1 MFKDRL
7 NSLGAEITSS
17 TTFRNYLNWLDTFY
31 GEVSDKTDLS
41 QNGVVGRT
49 SQDSTTG
56 KNILPQD
63 KYIASRTINGITYT
77 NNGDGT
83 FDLNGTATANTSL
96 RIIDV
101 GIFNLESGQRYY
113 LYSSV
118 AYNSTTFN
126 MSIVT
131 TESRTQKFLIANGN
145 YTPSTT
151 PTSSRLQFYI
161 ASGDTVNVQ
170 NVKLMLVKGA
180 DDTSYEPYTNGASP
194 NPDYPQPINNLSGDI
209 AYKVSGKNLFDKSNI
224 TTGKTFSNTG
234 ETINL
239 TNSFI
244 QEIYIPVSIETDY
257 TMSTTNDYSSET
269 DYRLVICEYDSN
281 KNFIKRNL
289 GGSAVGNKYTIT
301 TSSTTKY
308 VRLCASTITL
318 DELQFERGQATSY
331 EPYISQTFNIPL
343 EDIELCKIDTYED
356 KIYSSDGRFYL
367 EKNCGSNIFDNDTNV
382 YAVNNTASGASNIS
396 LNGTYNIL
404 KSILNA
410 NIKNDT
416 MYCSIAKYEY
426 NSTIKDNM
434 SAQTNLNDNTMCM
447 RQGTNDRIYFKNSVF
462 TGKTGTEIK
471 ELIEGEKLY
480 YVSITPTT
488 TEITQENYPS
498 LYNALKQIQDYLTA
512 YKINKEFILGY
523 SSPEIEY

>member
-1 MFKDRL
+1 MIEE
-7 NSLGAEITSS
+7 GS
-17 TTFRNYLNWLDTFY
+17 TH
-31 GEVSDKTDLS
+31 TD
-41 QNGVVGRT
+41 
-49 SQDSTTG
+49 
-56 KNILPQD
+56 
-63 KYIASRTINGITYT
+63 
-77 NNGDGT
+77 
-83 FDLNGTATANTSL
+83 
-96 RIIDV
+96 
-101 GIFNLESGQRYY
+101 
-113 LYSSV
+113 
-118 AYNSTTFN
+118 
-126 MSIVT
+126 
-131 TESRTQKFLIANGN
+131 
-145 YTPSTT
+145 
-151 PTSSRLQFYI
+151 
-161 ASGDTVNVQ
+161 
-170 NVKLMLVKGA
+170 
-180 DDTSYEPYTNGASP
+180 YEPYTGGEPSP
-194 NPDYPQPINNLSGDI
+194 SPDFPQPINNLSGDVP
-209 AYKVSGKNLFDKSNI
+209 YKVSGKNKLNTSTIEIGTKNGVTCSYNNETQEI
-224 TTGKTFSNTG
+224 TFNGTCTANNTRFSILNNSIPFTINTTTICAYLTNEGNNTG
-234 ETINL
+234 NGLFRVFADNYDTYDYLNL
-239 TNSFI
+239 T
-244 QEIYIPVSIETDY
+244 TL
-257 TMSTTNDYSSET
+257 TSTNRMISKKT
-269 DYRLVICEYDSN
+269 
-281 KNFIKRNL
+281 
-289 GGSAVGNKYTIT
+289 SATIT
-301 TSSTTKY
+301 KTIFDFRFDNGAVLDNFKIKLMITDSEDTT
-308 VRLCASTITL
+308 
-318 DELQFERGQATSY
+318 Y
-331 EPYISQTFNIPL
+331 EPYIEPQTFNIPL
-343 EDIELCKIDTYED
+343 GDIELCKIDTYED